1 MADRVKKGIDMPICY
16 PRLVQTGLHQ
26 TDFPTLCC
34 FETDRLRMG
43 GVVRH
48 TQHTLGT
55 PLSVFPGCVGYCAWG
70 ARSTPR
76 KPTYQHIFGS
86 GETGVSALTP
96 IETPLYY
103 LYESVDIWRWSRTR
117 GKEITSTRTT
127 RYVTLLSV
135 VLALALTAALAACGS
150 DEPSGG
156 TAPDRTASTPRSG
169 DAPTGTDAPVPADA
183 TAPPAAS
190 GSVETDRE
198 PLVALY
204 NATDGGNW
212 NESANWL
219 SDAPL
224 GEWEGVTTD
233 GDGRVTKLGL
243 IFNNLRGEIPAELGT
258 LSKLEV
264 LHLSQNRLSGE
275 IPAELGSL
283 SNLEVLNLGT
293 NYDDLSGEIPAEL
306 GSLSN
311 LERLLLGGNDLSG
324 EIPAE
329 LGSLSNL
336 TWLSLRDNDLSGE
349 IPAELGSLSNLVDL
363 NLYNNALSGEIPAE
377 LGSLSNLTSLSL
389 GGGYNDLSGCVPSS
403 LEDQLTSY
411 SALGG
416 LPFC

>member
-1 MADRVKKGIDMPICY
+1 M
-16 PRLVQTGLHQ
+16 T
-26 TDFPTLCC
+26 
-34 FETDRLRMG
+34 
-43 GVVRH
+43 
-48 TQHTLGT
+48 
-55 PLSVFPGCVGYCAWG
+55 
-70 ARSTPR
+70 
-76 KPTYQHIFGS
+76 
-86 GETGVSALTP
+86 
-96 IETPLYY
+96 
-103 LYESVDIWRWSRTR
+103 RTR
-117 GKEITSTRTT
+117 TA
-127 RYVTLLSV
+127 RYVTLLNF

-156 TAPDRTASTPRSG
+156 TGPDRTASTPGSG
-169 DAPTGTDAPVPADA
+169 DAPTATDATASA
-183 TAPPAAS
+183 TAPPVLGP
-190 GSVETDRE
+190 GSLTDRE
-198 PLVALY
+198 ALVALY

-224 GEWEGVTTD
+224 GLWEGVTTD
-233 GDGRVTKLGL
+233 GDGRVTKLEL

-258 LSKLEV
+258 LSKLEA
-264 LHLSQNRLSGE
+264 LHLSRNRLNGE

-283 SNLEVLNLGT
+283 SNLTTLNLGT
-293 NYDDLSGEIPAEL
+293 NYGDLSGEIPAEL

-336 TWLSLRDNDLSGE
+336 TRLSLQDNKLSGE
-349 IPAELGSLSNLVDL
+349 IPAELGSLSNLVEL
-363 NLYNNALSGEIPAE
+363 NLYNNVLSGEIPAE

-403 LEDQLTSY
+403 LEDQVVTS
-411 SALGG
+411 GG